1 MATRKKNTSPAEV
14 VSPRAEDELVSVR
27 VKRAHLY
34 GLLGFLAG
42 MLLGYLVWGSSLL
55 SALAPRS
62 AELPQQSLPQE
73 QTSGDIV
80 ERRYQVPIEDHDPSF
95 GAADAPITII
105 EFSDFEC
112 PFCQR
117 YATQTHAQLI
127 DTYGDQ
133 IRFVYKDFPLTSI
146 HPQAFPAALAAQC
159 ANEQG
164 AFWAYHDLLFSQ
176 QLPLGDETY
185 LAYAE
190 QAGLDAAEFGACYEE
205 QRYLAAVQADFDFA
219 TTLGVSSTPTFFI
232 NGIAVI
238 GAQPFSVFA
247 QIIDYELA
255 NLED

>member
-1 MATRKKNTSPAEV
+1 MATPKKKDTPPAEV
-14 VSPRAEDELVSVR
+14 ASPHPEDELVSL
-27 VKRAHLY
+27 KFKKAHLF
-34 GLLGFLAG
+34 GLLGFTAG
-42 MLLGYLVWGSSLL
+42 ILLGYLVWGSNLL
-55 SALAPRS
+55 GAAQQNNPASQTV
-62 AELPQQSLPQE
+62 PQG

-80 ERRYQVPIEDHDPSF
+80 ERRYQVPIEEHDPSF

-190 QAGLDAAEFGACYEE
+190 DLSLDVADFTACYEE
-205 QRYLAAVQADFDFA
+205 QRHLAAVQADFDFA
-219 TTLGVSSTPTFFI
+219 NTLGVSSTPTFFI

-255 NLED
+255 NLE